1 MSFIYIGSS
10 VRSFT
15 STPKHIHPNW
25 EIIVTTEG
33 EGTSYIAEKEAP
45 FHPGSIEIVPP
56 NTYHIKKS
64 SQGFRDIYLHTDSIT
79 PKEMPDADHTPF
91 FSEDDAEGSL
101 GQLMKMLLYR
111 YVTKNKVDTTIMLMH
126 EVVIELIYEKSS
138 DHKPD
143 AVIES
148 IRREIALN
156 FTDPELSITA
166 LLEKTG
172 YQKDHIRRKFTSVCG
187 STPGEYLKSLRIEN
201 AKKLLSNRSQK
212 GLSVSE
218 ISYMCGY
225 SDSHYFSRAFKKQ
238 VGISPEA
245 FASLNEKDR
254 TK

>member
-25 EIIVTTEG
+25 EIIITTEG

-91 FSEDDAEGSL
+91 FLEDDAEGSL

-111 YVTKNKVDTTIMLMH
+111 YVTANKSDTALILMH
-126 EVVIELIYEKSS
+126 ELIIELIHEKIS
-138 DHKPD
+138 DHQFD
-143 AVIES
+143 TVIES
-148 IRREIALN
+148 IRRQMVLN
-156 FTDPELSITA
+156 FTDPKLSITA

-172 YQKDHIRRKFTSVCG
+172 YQKDYVRRKFTSVCG
-187 STPGEYLKSLRIEN
+187 ISPGEYLASLRIEN
-201 AKKLLSNRSQK
+201 AKRLLVNRRK
-212 GLSVSE
+212 KELSISE
-218 ISYMCGY
+218 ISRMCGY

-238 VGISPEA
+238 VGISPE
-245 FASLNEKDR
+245 SYEKITEDIH
-254 TK
+254 